1 MKKSCN
7 LKTIQKGNW
16 IKFRNGK
23 RAVVEHVNRFH
34 ATGLVDLY
42 CRETNVT
49 LHYQMT
55 GAHFNDP
62 EWDVCEIN
70 HTSPKVFTVTHWSD
84 EAEQT
89 ELIGVYID
97 RMPSADQMLQLIFES
112 HPKFSHRSPAE
123 HDRMRENLK
132 RILVEGVIEFDVQ
145 NDVYYVQEMEAKIG
159 VGHHFQYFN
168 ETI

>member
-1 MKKSCN
+1 MKKSCD

-23 RAVVEHVNRFH
+23 RAVVEHVILYEWAKRLEIVFREVKE
-34 ATGLVDLY
+34 TLTYKVDG
-42 CRETNVT
+42 THIQDSN
-49 LHYQMT
+49 
-55 GAHFNDP
+55 
-62 EWDVCEIN
+62 WDVCEIN

-84 EAEQT
+84 ETEQT

-159 VGHHFQYFN
+159 VGHHFQYFR
-168 ETI
+168 EV

>member
-1 MKKSCN
+1 MKKSCD

-62 EWDVCEIN
+62 EWDVCEVN
-70 HTSPKVFTVTHWSD
+70 HTSPKAMAVRQYED
-84 EAEQT
+84 ESGDTNLVA
-89 ELIGVYID
+89 VYID
-97 RMPSADQMLQLIFES
+97 KLPSEHQLLELILRLT
-112 HPKFSHRSPAE
+112 PKTAARSQLE
-123 HDRMRENLK
+123 IDRLRENLK
-132 RILVEGVIEFDVQ
+132 KILCEGITEFDVQ
-145 NDVYYVQEMEAKIG
+145 NDSYYLEYIDAKIG
-159 VGHHFQYFN
+159 TGYHFQYFS
-168 ETI
+168 EI